1 MRRIILF
8 VLLFAGAAAAQTP
21 FGNNSQSDKLR
32 KETPALQ
39 LAINDV
45 INNTVPG
52 FGLLTPS
59 RATYLE
65 GYGLVVTLEVSLE
78 PTRNPF
84 SSPKTPAEVRTV
96 VSQRRKEIKD
106 KLAALLKQRVAAIE
120 SIEAAESVAVIVH
133 LLNTNPADLP
143 DVPLQL
149 VLSVKKQDAL
159 DVKSGKTADAPSL
172 VAIREF

>member
-1 MRRIILF
+1 MWRSIVF
-8 VLLFAGAAAAQTP
+8 VVLFASVAAAQAP
-21 FGNNSQSDKLR
+21 FSNSSQSDKFR
-32 KETPALQ
+32 KEAALLQ
-39 LAINDV
+39 GVINDV

-65 GYGLVVTLEVSLE
+65 GFGLVVTLEVSLE

-84 SSPKTPAEVRTV
+84 SSPKTPAEVRSI
-96 VSQRRKEIKD
+96 VSQRRREIRD
-106 KLAALLKQRVAAIE
+106 KLAALLKERVVAIE
-120 SIEAAESVAVIVH
+120 SIKATESVAVIVH
-133 LLNTNPADLP
+133 MLNTNPADLP

-149 VLSVKKQDAL
+149 VFTMKKQDAL
-159 DVKSGKTADAPSL
+159 DVQSGKVANASSV